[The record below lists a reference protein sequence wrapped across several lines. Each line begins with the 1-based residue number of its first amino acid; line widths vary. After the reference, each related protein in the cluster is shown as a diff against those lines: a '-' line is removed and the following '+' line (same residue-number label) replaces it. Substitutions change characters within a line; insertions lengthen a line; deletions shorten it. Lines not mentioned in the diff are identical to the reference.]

1 MARLASTVKNAKRLQ
16 LSKNQMTKRAALK
29 KIISDVNASDSDK
42 AKALKQLSEMP
53 RNGSHTRYR
62 NRCVL
67 TGRPRGI
74 VGDFGLCRNKF
85 RELAHMGMLPGVTK
99 ASW

>member
-1 MARLASTVKNAKRLQ
+1 MARLSSVVKNDRRLKM
-16 LSKNQMTKRAALK
+16 SKNQMTKRATLKAVIIDAGASDADKTKALK
-29 KIISDVNASDSDK
+29 K
-42 AKALKQLSEMP
+42 LSEMP

-62 NRCVL
+62 KRCVL

-85 RELAHMGMLPGVTK
+85 RDLAHMGMLPGVTK